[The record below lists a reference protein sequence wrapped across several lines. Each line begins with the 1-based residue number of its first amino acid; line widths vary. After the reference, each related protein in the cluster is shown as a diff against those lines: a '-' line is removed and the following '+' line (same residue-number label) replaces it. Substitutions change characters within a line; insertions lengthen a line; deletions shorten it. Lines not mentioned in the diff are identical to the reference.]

1 MKKLTLLILLNALF
15 VGNIFSEPLPEETTL
30 FCQIKDQQ
38 ILDIE
43 EGIVERYSRYTD
55 GAENGETVRIVVT
68 HGLRK
73 FNVRTKENKAMT
85 VVSGPYSDTYSDPHN
100 KEITRGVTDYSV
112 YAVQAEIKLNED
124 RMTIVSNTLNR
135 FFFFERYYKND
146 WQLRF
151 SDAYSGYTAVANCMN
166 QTGFQ
171 RILKYYDKYSKK

>member
-1 MKKLTLLILLNALF
+1 MKKLLPLILLNAFF

-43 EGIVERYSRYTD
+43 EGIVKRYSSYSD

-73 FNVRTKENKAMT
+73 FIVRTKENKAMT
-85 VVSGPYSDTYSDPHN
+85 MVTGPYSDNYSSVHD
-100 KEITRGVTDYSV
+100 KEITRGVTGYVV
-112 YAVQAEIKLNED
+112 YAVQAKIKLNED
-124 RMTIVSNTLNR
+124 RMSIVSNTLNR
-135 FFFFERYYKND
+135 SFKFKRYYKND
-146 WQLRF
+146 WQLKF
-151 SDAYSGYTAVANCMN
+151 SDVDYGYTAVANCMN

-171 RILKYYDKYSKK
+171 KILKYYDKYSKK